1 MTMKTRGTF
10 ALAVGMTLL
19 LAACTSTSEPVSPP
33 ALPLGPPL
41 GPLLGPEIA
50 SPLDLVGV
58 WVLEDKEAGGIQVFA
73 RAPSLTGNHLGYEFS
88 EHGGLMVHKP
98 GWCGTP
104 PITWMNHEGLWSL
117 ADERLLDIR
126 HAWRGRPQEYQL
138 EIISLDQRR
147 LVCRVRTDPG
157 S

>member
-1 MTMKTRGTF
+1 MKTHGTL
-10 ALAVGMTLL
+10 AMAVGLTLL
-19 LAACTSTSEPVSPP
+19 LAACTSTSEPGP
-33 ALPLGPPL
+33 PLGPPL
-41 GPLLGPEIA
+41 GPETP

-58 WVLEDKEAGGIQVFA
+58 WVLETKEADGIQVFT
-73 RAPSLTGNHLGYEFS
+73 RAPSLSGNHLGYEFS

-117 ADERLLDIR
+117 VDERLLDIR

-147 LVCRVRTDPG
+147 LVCRVRTDSG

>member
-1 MTMKTRGTF
+1 MKTRGTL

-19 LAACTSTSEPVSPP
+19 LAACNSTSEPGP
-33 ALPLGPPL
+33 ALGPPQ
-41 GPLLGPEIA
+41 GPPQGPPHGPESA
-50 SPLDLVGV
+50 SFRDLVGV
-58 WVLEDKEAGGIQVFA
+58 WILETKEADGIQVFA
-73 RAPSLTGNHLGYEFS
+73 RAPSLSGNHLGYEFS

-104 PITWMNHEGLWSL
+104 PTTWMDHEGLWNL
-117 ADERLLDIR
+117 VDDRLLDIR

-147 LVCRVRTDPG
+147 LVCRLRTDSG

>member
-1 MTMKTRGTF
+1 MKTRGTF

-33 ALPLGPPL
+33 G
-41 GPLLGPEIA
+41 

-58 WVLEDKEAGGIQVFA
+58 WVLENKEAGGIQVFA

-104 PITWMNHEGLWSL
+104 PITWMNHEGLWHL

-147 LVCRVRTDPG
+147 LVCRVRTDSG

>member
-1 MTMKTRGTF
+1 MKTRGTF

-33 ALPLGPPL
+33 GPVLGSPP
-41 GPLLGPEIA
+41 GPESA
-50 SPLDLVGV
+50 SSGDLVGV
-58 WVLEDKEAGGIQVFA
+58 WVLENNEAGGIQVFA
-73 RAPSLTGNHLGYEFS
+73 RAPSLSGNHLGYEFS

-117 ADERLLDIR
+117 VEERLLDIR

-147 LVCRVRTDPG
+147 LVCRLRTDSG